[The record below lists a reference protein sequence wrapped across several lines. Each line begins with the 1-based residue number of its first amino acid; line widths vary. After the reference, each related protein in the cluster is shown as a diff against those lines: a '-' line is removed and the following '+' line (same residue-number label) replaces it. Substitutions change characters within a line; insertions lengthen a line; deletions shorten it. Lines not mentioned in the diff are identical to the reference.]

1 MTTDQASE
9 VESRR
14 SGAIAHSAVQL
25 DFPRRSKL
33 SWALLDAWTVCW
45 RNLLQVPRAPELLVF
60 TTIQPVMF
68 VLLFRYVF
76 GGAISVPGGSYVNFL
91 MAGIFVQTVAFGS
104 ITTGIGLADDLGKGI
119 VDRFRSLPM
128 ARSAVL
134 LGRTLSDLVRNTF
147 TVIVMLIVG
156 VAVGFRPDGTVFD
169 YVLAFVLL
177 LLFSFAFSWIA
188 ATVGLAV
195 GSVEAAQSGG
205 FIWLFPLTFASSA
218 FVPVASM
225 PGWLQ
230 TFAEHQPV
238 TVTVN
243 AIRAWT
249 LGLPVGTAGWQALAW
264 CLGILAVF
272 MPLSVARYKRTT
284 SR

>member
-1 MTTDQASE
+1 M
-9 VESRR
+9 
-14 SGAIAHSAVQL
+14 
-25 DFPRRSKL
+25 
-33 SWALLDAWTVCW
+33 
-45 RNLLQVPRAPELLVF
+45 
-60 TTIQPVMF
+60 
-68 VLLFRYVF
+68 
-76 GGAISVPGGSYVNFL
+76 
-91 MAGIFVQTVAFGS
+91 
-104 ITTGIGLADDLGKGI
+104 
-119 VDRFRSLPM
+119 
-128 ARSAVL
+128 
-134 LGRTLSDLVRNTF
+134 GRTLSDLVRNTF

-156 VAVGFRPDGTVFD
+156 VAVGFRPDGTALD

-218 FVPVASM
+218 FVPVDSM

-230 TFAEHQPV
+230 AFAEHQPV
-238 TVTVN
+238 TVTVD

-249 LGLPVGTAGWQALAW
+249 LGTPIGTSGWQALGW

-272 MPLSVARYKRTT
+272 MPMSVARYKRTA